1 MVNREKSA
9 ALGKSILWGVC
20 ILLFPI
26 LSGTLSAVLSLETV
40 ETLILQGVFMLLSL
54 TVPCVFIFVKK
65 WNWSEIG
72 FSKID
77 RGGCKKAAYFL
88 PLLAVFVPV
97 AVEGFSL
104 KSAAYV
110 WSNLFLYCMVG
121 LAEEVYFRGIIPK
134 YLNRAFSRKGMM
146 VLSTLIF
153 GIGHI
158 ASAFTVGSG
167 LEIFLSVL
175 NACIFGW
182 LAIEMAVICKNIV
195 PGILLHALFDF
206 ETKIVVMQGQA
217 LLIAECA
224 RGAVMVL
231 AAIWLGTILAR
242 SKATE

>member
-1 MVNREKSA
+1 MNSGKSA
-9 ALGKSILWGVC
+9 ALCKSLLWGIC
-20 ILLFPI
+20 ILLFPV
-26 LSGTLSAVLSLETV
+26 LSGTCSAVLSLETV

-54 TVPCVFIFVKK
+54 TVPWVFVFAKK
-65 WNWSEIG
+65 WSWSEIG

-77 RGGCKKAAYFL
+77 GGGCKRAAYFL
-88 PLLAVFVPV
+88 PLLAVLVPV
-97 AVEGFSL
+97 AVKGFSL
-104 KSAAYV
+104 KSAGYV
-110 WSNLFLYCMVG
+110 WGNLFLYCMVG
-121 LAEEVYFRGIIPK
+121 IAEEVYFRGIIPK
-134 YLNRAFSRKGMM
+134 YLGRVFSRKGVM

-158 ASAFTVGSG
+158 ASAFTAGSG

-231 AAIWLGTILAR
+231 AAIWLGTVLVR
-242 SKATE
+242 SKASE